1 MRAFNYKRLLEITN
15 TVPSFRGNVNRFP
28 LGNRKQN
35 NKYFLRRDEDGYTVF
50 DIVYGETWN
59 STEIDRHEY
68 IRLKLEHRKFKKTMG
83 VERNNTYVMK
93 WCKHGYVDGKWVSIP
108 KNFEYYRRDRGHNI
122 LGTVRPDNSF
132 EFTKSRYWQ
141 GDRLFMS
148 HNSAGWFSTDSRRGG
163 LVYAVDMSDDNA
175 VFHPIWKGMRVNCDT
190 MEAVTPYEVV
200 IHHVDRK
207 SGKGILSKYEHMFKV
222 SEVMLKA
229 MDLNSI
235 NNTCI
240 EIVNGILGDGKHKDN
255 ISRQKEYMEHA
266 EKLINDAPLDAF
278 LLFTLAYE
286 VRHVGYR
293 MRYGMNNHTDDTPEN
308 IFMATKRRLA
318 KEIYKGHP
326 EILNEVS
333 CGSGKRI
340 PACDWGVKIMVNG
353 QQVEQAT

>member
-1 MRAFNYKRLLEITN
+1 
-15 TVPSFRGNVNRFP
+15 
-28 LGNRKQN
+28 
-35 NKYFLRRDEDGYTVF
+35 
-50 DIVYGETWN
+50 
-59 STEIDRHEY
+59 
-68 IRLKLEHRKFKKTMG
+68 
-83 VERNNTYVMK
+83 
-93 WCKHGYVDGKWVSIP
+93 
-108 KNFEYYRRDRGHNI
+108 
-122 LGTVRPDNSF
+122 
-132 EFTKSRYWQ
+132 
-141 GDRLFMS
+141 
-148 HNSAGWFSTDSRRGG
+148 
-163 LVYAVDMSDDNA
+163 
-175 VFHPIWKGMRVNCDT
+175 
-190 MEAVTPYEVV
+190 
-200 IHHVDRK
+200 
-207 SGKGILSKYEHMFKV
+207 
-222 SEVMLKA
+222 

-326 EILNEVS
+326 EILKEVS